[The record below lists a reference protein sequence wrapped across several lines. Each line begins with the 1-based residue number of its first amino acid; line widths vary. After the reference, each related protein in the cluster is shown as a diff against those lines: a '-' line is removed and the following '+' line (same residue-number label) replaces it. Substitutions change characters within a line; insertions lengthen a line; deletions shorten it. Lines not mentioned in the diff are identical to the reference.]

1 MGHPAKVLGF
11 HESRG
16 FESLPLRTKKTMP
29 DKYTAT
35 WASHSSIS
43 DFLECPRA
51 YYLKNVYKD
60 PNTGHKIT
68 LMSPNLALGQ
78 AVHNVLE
85 GLSVLPANERITM
98 DLLPKF
104 RKEWE
109 KISGEKGGFV
119 DNNHEYKFKKR
130 GEEMLERVYNNPGP
144 LVNLAVK
151 LKDDLLQY
159 WLSEENEIILCGKID
174 WMEYLKEKNEVHII
188 DFKTGKSKYE
198 SSLQL
203 PIYHLLAVN
212 CQNRNV
218 VKASYWYLDSD
229 DSPTEMTLPSLEL
242 AHKKVLDIALQMK
255 LARQLK
261 KFDCPKDGCRACESF
276 ERILKGEGKLIGE
289 DEYRRDVYSLPDEKT
304 EEDKEGIIL

>member
-1 MGHPAKVLGF
+1 
-11 HESRG
+11 
-16 FESLPLRTKKTMP
+16 MP

-68 LMSPNLALGQ
+68 LMSPSLALGQ

-85 GLSVLPANERITM
+85 NLSVLPANERITM
-98 DLLPKF
+98 DLMPKF

-109 KISGEKGGFV
+109 NIAGEKGGFI
-119 DNNHEYKFKKR
+119 DENHEYKFKKR

-144 LVNLAVK
+144 LINLAVK
-151 LKDDLLQY
+151 LKKDLLQY
-159 WLSEENEIILCGKID
+159 WLSETDEIILCGKID
-174 WMEYLKEKNEVHII
+174 WMEYLQDQDAVHII
-188 DFKTGKSKYE
+188 DFKTGQSRHE

-212 CQNRNV
+212 CQNRKV
-218 VKASYWYLDSD
+218 SKASYWYLAFDNGL
-229 DSPTEMTLPSLEL
+229 TEMQLPSLEL
-242 AHKKVLDIALQMK
+242 ARKKILDVALQIK

-261 KFDCPKDGCRACESF
+261 RFNCPRNGCRACEPF
-276 ERILKGEGKLIGE
+276 ERIIKGEAKLIGV
-289 DEYRRDVYSLPDEKT
+289 DEYRRDIYVLLDNSNIDDS
-304 EEDKEGIIL
+304 EEIIL

>member
-1 MGHPAKVLGF
+1 
-11 HESRG
+11 
-16 FESLPLRTKKTMP
+16 MP

-35 WASHSSIS
+35 WVSHSSIS

-60 PNTGHKIT
+60 PQTGHKIN

-85 GLSVLPANERITM
+85 SLSVVPANQRITM

-109 KISGEKGGFV
+109 NVTGEKGGFF
-119 DNNHEYKFKKR
+119 DKNQEYRYKKR

-144 LVNLAVK
+144 LINLAVK
-151 LKDDLLQY
+151 LKKDLLQY
-159 WLSEENEIILCGKID
+159 WLSEEDEIILCGKID
-174 WMEYLKEKNEVHII
+174 WMEYLPNEDSVHII

-212 CQNRNV
+212 CQNRHV

-229 DSPTEMTLPSLEL
+229 DKPTEMSLPSLEL
-242 AHKKVLDIALQMK
+242 AHKKILDIARQMK

-261 KFDCPKDGCRACESF
+261 KFICPKGGCRSCAPF
-276 ERILKGEGKLIGE
+276 EKILQGKVRLIGF
-289 DEYRRDVYSLPDEKT
+289 DEYNRDVYIMPEGTDI
-304 EEDKEGIIL
+304 EDAQETIL